1 MLTTIEACELADAME
16 RIRIAANISVYE
28 AYGPPAPGS
37 VGEAFQVLLTA
48 LDPNAG
54 QYAPEHIEE
63 ALLGVMEQH
72 VLAGIQ
78 F

>member
-1 MLTTIEACELADAME
+1 MMTTPEACELADAIE
-16 RIRIAANISVYE
+16 AVRLAARISVYE

-37 VGEAFQVLLTA
+37 IGEAFQVILTA
-48 LDPNAG
+48 LDPYAE
-54 QYAPEHIEE
+54 QYTPEQISE
-63 ALLGVMEQH
+63 AIQGVMEQH